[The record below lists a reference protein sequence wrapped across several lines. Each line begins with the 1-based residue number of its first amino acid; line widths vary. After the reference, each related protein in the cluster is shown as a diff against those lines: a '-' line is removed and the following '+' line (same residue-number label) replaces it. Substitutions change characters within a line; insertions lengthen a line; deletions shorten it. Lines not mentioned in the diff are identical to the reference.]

1 MERAGNGSVKMNWRE
16 IANDNQPLS
25 ITASVVKDYLLRCG
39 QQRMAN
45 WLDSQMEMPRNLSQ
59 ALKRLEAA
67 NAELRERLYQYEP
80 PAKQS
85 EGRSYRSGPMSDG

>member
-1 MERAGNGSVKMNWRE
+1 MGWKD

-45 WLDSQMEMPRNLSQ
+45 WLDSQMEMPRKLSLD
-59 ALKRLEAA
+59 LKRQQEL

-80 PAKQS
+80 PSKPS
-85 EGRSYRSGPMSDG
+85 EGRSYRAGPMSDG